1 MDSFVA
7 WGQAY
12 GLYVTIAMLVVM
24 YIFQSIENS
33 RLKRNLGIMRN
44 ERTFYK
50 SHYIALG
57 GDKDYKYDDPHS
69 ERK

>member
-1 MDSFVA
+1 MESFVA

-12 GLYVTIAMLVVM
+12 GLYVTIALLVGM
-24 YIFQSIENS
+24 YIIQSIENS

-50 SHYIALG
+50 QHYFALG